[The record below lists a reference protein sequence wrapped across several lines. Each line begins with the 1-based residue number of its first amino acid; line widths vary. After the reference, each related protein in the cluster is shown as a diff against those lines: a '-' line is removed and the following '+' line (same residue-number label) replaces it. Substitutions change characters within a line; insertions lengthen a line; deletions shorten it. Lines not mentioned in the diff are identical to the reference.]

1 MGKKSKLQYKTQTH
15 VMIIVDFPLTVID
28 DATTTTT
35 DPIRLRVSNKYPVK
49 VGYPTILKC
58 EVDGRRPSSTE
69 NLLSIEGWIWN
80 ATQKGSTY
88 MPNEIL

>member
-1 MGKKSKLQYKTQTH
+1 MKAKCKKCVFIHIQG
-15 VMIIVDFPLTVID
+15 FPFTVID
-28 DATTTTT
+28 DAPTTTTS

-80 ATQKGSTY
+80 ATQKGTC
-88 MPNEIL
+88 PNEIL